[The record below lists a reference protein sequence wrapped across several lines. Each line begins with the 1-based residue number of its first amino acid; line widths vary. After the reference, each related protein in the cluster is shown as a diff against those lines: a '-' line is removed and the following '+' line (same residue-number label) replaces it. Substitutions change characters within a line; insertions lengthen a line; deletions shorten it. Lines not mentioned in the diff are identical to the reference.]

1 MNILGEIFVFPVNS
15 LHIAIS
21 KEPKIGPKSW
31 NVTLAPE
38 SMYQILA
45 VSTISITSR
54 AFSEKNDPSNEV
66 SARHFYKPL
75 TLALVSLLVDSM
87 FLPCS

>member
-1 MNILGEIFVFPVNS
+1 MNILGEIFDFLVNS
-15 LHIAIS
+15 LHIANT
-21 KEPKIGPKSW
+21 KDPKIGPNSW

-54 AFSEKNDPSNEV
+54 AFSKKDDINFEMV
-66 SARHFYKPL
+66 SARYFTNL
-75 TLALVSLLVDSM
+75 
-87 FLPCS
+87 